1 MRACLRPCRERLGDV
16 EREGR
21 ECARWRWRLR
31 WRSREAAAVERR
43 RSRGGGNGSSER
55 SRERNEWRDSA
66 AAADA
71 AALAEAA
78 GASSCDRRSVHFCF
92 SSRSLSVSLSLFA
105 ERKKKEKTEVGVFP
119 SFERRRE
126 KKKCEKKTSSTLLAL
141 FFFSVFLPLCSLFSP
156 RHPAPPRAWNP
167 SADFA
172 WRAVKRTELF
182 SQVRPLAK
190 KQAQRARRRAPA
202 GGVGE
207 GHLKRKTAL
216 ACFFC
221 RRRRKVRRRAQPL
234 EISCSGSLVIRPPS
248 RSFFASLSPANDH
261 ARCRW
266 ERQRLE
272 LEITRGRGHGKR
284 PRRKSENGSLRA
296 SSSAARAERKEKCK
310 LFIPR

>member
-31 WRSREAAAVERR
+31 WRSREATA
-43 RSRGGGNGSSER
+43 GGGNGSGER

-92 SSRSLSVSLSLFA
+92 SSRSLSVSLSLSS
-105 ERKKKEKTEVGVFP
+105 RK
-119 SFERRRE
+119 ERRKRKQRSGFFPLSREGRE
-126 KKKCEKKTSSTLLAL
+126 KKKVRKKTSSTLLAL
-141 FFFSVFLPLCSLFSP
+141 FFFFVFLPLCSLFSP

-182 SQVRPLAK
+182 IQVRPLAK

-207 GHLKRKTAL
+207 GHLKRKRDGIGLFLLSTTTKGSTSSSTSRNFVLGVFGDSTTFAVL
-216 ACFFC
+216 FRFPLLLRTITLGVDGSANGSNWRSQGAEATGKGRAGNRKMEAC
-221 RRRRKVRRRAQPL
+221 
-234 EISCSGSLVIRPPS
+234 
-248 RSFFASLSPANDH
+248 
-261 ARCRW
+261 
-266 ERQRLE
+266 
-272 LEITRGRGHGKR
+272 GHL
-284 PRRKSENGSLRA
+284 PRRPA
-296 SSSAARAERKEKCK
+296 AERKEKCK